1 MAVMNYVFICR
12 ELPHRPRLTRVFAG
26 PLMASA
32 LMGLAAWG
40 VYGLCGRFLMGRI
53 GHGMLIAMAL
63 AILAAVA
70 VYLAAIICSRSI
82 TREDMRLIPG
92 GEKIAALLH
101 IR

>member
-1 MAVMNYVFICR
+1 
-12 ELPHRPRLTRVFAG
+12 
-26 PLMASA
+26 
-32 LMGLAAWG
+32 
-40 VYGLCGRFLMGRI
+40 MGRI